1 MERLIKN
8 IRKNYLEAKKEAAR
22 KCAAKGDLRLAQ
34 RILDCDIFTGEESFE
49 GMVEL
54 IFSPQGIEF
63 LTTFNFPDLA
73 TFRKFKKYHPERY
86 GVYIDKGEISLIE
99 PRRAFLIG
107 NTTAKIIYRQTAGNR
122 LNLMC
127 GATADVTAE
136 GYSLIRIEKDASSAV
151 SVVTDPRAKILM

>member
-8 IRKNYLEAKKEAAR
+8 IRKKWLEAKKEAAR
-22 KCAAKGDLRLAQ
+22 QCGAKGDLRLAQ
-34 RILDCDIFTGEESFE
+34 RILDCNMFTGAESLE
-49 GMVEL
+49 GL
-54 IFSPQGIEF
+54 IDLMFSPQGIEF

-86 GVYIDKGEISLIE
+86 GVYIDSGDISLSE

-107 NTTAKIIYRQTAGNR
+107 NTNAKIIYRQTAGNR

-127 GATADVTAE
+127 GATAYVVAE
-136 GYSLIRIEKDASSAV
+136 GYSLIRIEKDSDSAV
-151 SVVTDPRAKILM
+151 SVDAEPHAKILM

>member
-8 IRKNYLEAKKEAAR
+8 IRKKWLEAKKEAAR
-22 KCAAKGDLRLAQ
+22 RCAAQGNLRLAQ
-34 RILDCDIFTGEESFE
+34 RILDCDLFTGNESFE
-49 GMVEL
+49 DLIDL

-73 TFRKFKKYHPERY
+73 TFRKFKKYRPERY
-86 GVYIDKGEISLIE
+86 GVYIDSGEISLSE
-99 PRRAFLIG
+99 SRRAFLIG

-127 GATADVTAE
+127 GATADVVAE
-136 GYSLIRIEKDASSAV
+136 GYSLIRIEKDSSSSV
-151 SVVTDPRAKILM
+151 SVDADPHAKILM